1 MNINMRVV
9 GSYDKM
15 GVMTTK
21 KQIEQ
26 GTLQQNQDKKFPV
39 KNRDTYIPQMTTKV
53 KMPSSLDKGTASHTT
68 IQVDRSTF
76 DKISNY
82 TTYSGEV
89 TWEELGK
96 DGNKRWIVVNG
107 QRFECELSEQ
117 EKAMMKNAQK
127 TLIDYMEETEEERK
141 KLENKQKVDYPIS
154 DDIDNEKLKNLKE
167 NTVVVNM
174 LDKLSKAPGGI
185 NLYV

>member
-1 MNINMRVV
+1 MRVV
-9 GSYDKM
+9 GSYDK
-15 GVMTTK
+15 VAAMTTK
-21 KQIEQ
+21 KQIGQ
-26 GTLQQNQDKKFPV
+26 GTLQQNQDKKFSV
-39 KNRDTYIPQMTTKV
+39 KNRDTYISQMTTKV

-68 IQVDRSTF
+68 IQVDRNTF
-76 DKISNY
+76 DKIANY

-96 DGNKRWIVVNG
+96 DENKRWIVVNG

-117 EKAMMKNAQK
+117 EKAMMKNAKK
-127 TLIDYMEETEEERK
+127 TLIDYMEEADEKRK
-141 KLENKQKVDYPIS
+141 KLENKQKIDYPIS
-154 DDIDNEKLKNLKE
+154 DNMDNEKLNNLKG

-174 LDKLSKAPGGI
+174 LDKLSKASGGI